1 VQKPRLLWV
10 DQTVSMKHA
19 ELPVA
24 FTESCEIVVC
34 HNVNRIEEM
43 IGSESINGVCF
54 DMDYPDF
61 NSLNLLRQTKIKL
74 PQVPIIFLTL
84 QHSETLAVWSFRS
97 RVLDYLVKP
106 ISRGELHRS
115 LQALRYVMDF
125 RVTQRSRTLSNS
137 IAPIPPEIPHT
148 VRSDDVRLLPALYY
162 VQQNFRFKVKN
173 ELVSG
178 LCNMSPFR
186 FSRSFRET
194 YGMTFQD
201 YVVRYRILES
211 CRLLKSPNANVTDI
225 AYAIGFNDASYFS
238 RTFRRYIG
246 MTPSSY
252 CAELKNGANIDQ
264 DTAIVRSILEMPN
277 DRAAGL
283 IA

>member
-1 VQKPRLLWV
+1 
-10 DQTVSMKHA
+10 MKHA
-19 ELPVA
+19 ELPAA
-24 FTESCEIVVC
+24 FTESCEIVIC
-34 HNVNRIEEM
+34 HNVNRIEK
-43 IGSESINGVCF
+43 IVGSELINGVCF

-61 NSLNLLRQTKIKL
+61 NSLNLLRQTKINL

-115 LQALRYVMDF
+115 LQTLRYVMDF
-125 RVTQRSRTLSNS
+125 RVNQRSRVLSNN

-173 ELVSG
+173 ETVSE
-178 LCNMSPFR
+178 LCGMSPFR
-186 FSRSFRET
+186 FSRSFSEI
-194 YGMTFQD
+194 YGLTFQD

-211 CRLLKSPNANVTDI
+211 CRLLKSPSANVTDV

-238 RTFRRYIG
+238 RTFRRHVG

-252 CAELKNGANIDQ
+252 CSEIRNGTYDDQNTDLLRTVLELP
-264 DTAIVRSILEMPN
+264 IV
-277 DRAAGL
+277 RAAGYV
-283 IA
+283 A

>member
-1 VQKPRLLWV
+1 MQKPRLLWV

-34 HNVNRIEEM
+34 HNVNRIEHM
-43 IGSESINGVCF
+43 VGSELIDGVCF

-61 NSLNLLRQTKIKL
+61 NGLNLLRQTKIKL

-106 ISRGELHRS
+106 VSRGELHRS
-115 LQALRYVMDF
+115 LQTLRFIMNF
-125 RVTQRSRTLSNS
+125 RVNQRSRVLSNN

-148 VRSDDVRLLPALYY
+148 VRTDDVKLLPALYY
-162 VQQNFRFKVKN
+162 VQQNFRYKVKN
-173 ELVSG
+173 RIVSK
-178 LCNMSPFR
+178 LCGMSPFR
-186 FSRSFRET
+186 FSRSFHEI
-194 YGMTFQD
+194 YGITFQD

-211 CRLLKSPNANVTDI
+211 CRLLKSPSANVTDV

-238 RTFRRYIG
+238 RTFRRHLG

-252 CAELKNGANIDQ
+252 CSQIRNGTYDDRDTDLLGTIMEL
-264 DTAIVRSILEMPN
+264 PN
-277 DRAAGL
+277 ARTPGCVA
-283 IA
+283 

>member
-1 VQKPRLLWV
+1 
-10 DQTVSMKHA
+10 MKNA

-24 FTESCEIVVC
+24 FTDSCEIVIC

-43 IGSESINGVCF
+43 VGSELINGVCF
-54 DMDYPDF
+54 DMDYPDY

-106 ISRGELHRS
+106 ISRSELHRS
-115 LQALRYVMDF
+115 LQTLRYVMDF
-125 RVTQRSRTLSNS
+125 RVNQRSRALSDN
-137 IAPIPPEIPHT
+137 ITPIPPEIPYS
-148 VRSDDVRLLPALYY
+148 VRTDDVRLLPALYY

-173 ELVSG
+173 EIVSQ

-211 CRLLKSPNANVTDI
+211 CRLLKSPNSNVTDV

-252 CAELKNGANIDQ
+252 CSEFRNGAKVDQ
-264 DTAIVRSILEMPN
+264 DTAFVRTILELPN
-277 DRAAGL
+277 DRAAGQ
-283 IA
+283 IT

>member
-1 VQKPRLLWV
+1 
-10 DQTVSMKHA
+10 MKHA

-24 FTESCEIVVC
+24 FTESCEIVIC
-34 HNVNRIEEM
+34 HNVDRIERM
-43 IGSESINGVCF
+43 VGSELIDGVCF

-61 NSLNLLRQTKIKL
+61 NGLNLLRQTKIKL

-106 ISRGELHRS
+106 VSRGELHRS
-115 LQALRYVMDF
+115 LQTLRFIMDF
-125 RVTQRSRTLSNS
+125 RVNQRSRGLSNN

-148 VRSDDVRLLPALYY
+148 VRTDDVQLLPALYY

-173 ELVSG
+173 ETVSE
-178 LCNMSPFR
+178 LCGMSPFR
-186 FSRSFRET
+186 FSRSFHEI
-194 YGMTFQD
+194 YGITFQD

-211 CRLLKSPNANVTDI
+211 CRLLKSPSANVTDV

-238 RTFRRYIG
+238 RTFRRYVG

-252 CAELKNGANIDQ
+252 CSEIRNGTHDDRDTDLLRTVLELPN
-264 DTAIVRSILEMPN
+264 VRTTG
-277 DRAAGL
+277 RVA
-283 IA
+283 

>member
-1 VQKPRLLWV
+1 VHKPRLLWV
-10 DQTVSMKHA
+10 DRTVSMKHA
-19 ELPVA
+19 ELPAA
-24 FTESCEIVVC
+24 FTESCEIVIC

-54 DMDYPDF
+54 DMDYPDY
-61 NSLNLLRQTKIKL
+61 NNLNLLRQTKIKL

-115 LQALRYVMDF
+115 LQTLRYVMDL
-125 RVTQRSRTLSNS
+125 RVNQRSRALTDNL
-137 IAPIPPEIPHT
+137 APIPPEIPHT
-148 VRSDDVRLLPALYY
+148 VRTDDVRL
-162 VQQNFRFKVKN
+162 QI
-173 ELVSG
+173 
-178 LCNMSPFR
+178 
-186 FSRSFRET
+186 
-194 YGMTFQD
+194 YGITFQD

-211 CRLLKSPNANVTDI
+211 CRLLKSPSANVTDV

-238 RTFRRYIG
+238 RTFRRYVG

-252 CAELKNGANIDQ
+252 CSEIRNGTYDDR
-264 DTAIVRSILEMPN
+264 DTDLLRTILELPN
-277 DRAAGL
+277 ARASG
-283 IA
+283 